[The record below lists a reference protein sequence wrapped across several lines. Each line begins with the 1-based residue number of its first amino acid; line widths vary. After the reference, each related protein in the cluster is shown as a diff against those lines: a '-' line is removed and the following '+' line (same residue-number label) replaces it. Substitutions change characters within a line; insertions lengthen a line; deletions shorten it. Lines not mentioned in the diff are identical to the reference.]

1 MKFENLFEK
10 EVTTTGISG
19 FFSAYGSFGV
29 VDGADRDVNKTKCE
43 RNKFTADYD
52 DFSAVCEYEEFENG
66 VYSRQDYFTAKKE
79 LILNRYTSR
88 FYLEGGEYEVYTQY
102 SSWHKESLGGW
113 QPLVTGCEIANMGI
127 RTTEGVTPM
136 AAIRNKATGKTLVFH
151 LMPNAQWKI
160 NILKMPLDHKWDCV
174 VIETGI
180 NDKGLA
186 LKCAEGEVIEMPRIF
201 FFEVENTIDFDA
213 WKLHTVYNRL
223 YPRKV
228 LPILFNTWLVNFDTI
243 NVEQIY
249 KEAECAAELGV
260 EQFLVDAGWFG
271 TSDSWEKDI
280 GDWKENQNGGF
291 YGKVNELAEYVRSLG
306 MKFGIWLEPERA
318 LTNTESYKSHPEYY
332 KLGSRGSAFIDFAN
346 DEARE
351 YITNIAVSLIE
362 KYGCRFMKFDFNDN
376 LTYDESGDG
385 FYRYFKG
392 TKKFVEEIRAKY
404 PDIYITN
411 CASGG
416 NRMDL
421 YQGTIYD
428 SIWSSDNQSP
438 IGGFRIFKDTALRMP
453 PCHIEK
459 WDVRRFFE
467 GFPKYANKE
476 LVTLPISCNGATWEN
491 VCTVKAEYTHNF
503 MTGGPMGFSTD
514 IASYPDEEKKAL
526 KAHIAKFKK
535 DREFYKNATLRV
547 IYDSQDI
554 TAIQYSDTELKKVVI
569 QIFCNVVN
577 QRTVT
582 VYPVLNKN
590 TKYILNS
597 EEVFANT
604 ICEDGIKTLVED
616 ISAYTYELTAK
627 E

>member
-10 EVTTTGISG
+10 DFTTTGISG

-29 VDGADRDVNKTKCE
+29 VDGADRDIKKVVSAQ
-43 RNKFTADYD
+43 NKFTAEYE

-66 VYSRQDYFTAKKE
+66 VYSRQDYFTAKTE
-79 LILNRYTSR
+79 LTLNRYTSR

-127 RTTEGVTPM
+127 RTTEGATPM

-160 NILKMPLDHKWDCV
+160 NISKLPLDHKWDSI

-186 LKCAEGEVIEMPRIF
+186 LKCAKDEVIEMPRIF

-223 YPRKV
+223 YPRKE
-228 LPILFNTWLVNFDTI
+228 LPVIFNTWLVNFDTI

-271 TSDSWEKDI
+271 VSDYWENDI
-280 GDWKENQNGGF
+280 GDWKENQKGGF
-291 YGKVNELAEYVRSLG
+291 YGKLNELSDYVRSLG
-306 MKFGIWLEPERA
+306 MKFGMWLEPERA
-318 LTNTESYKSHPEYY
+318 LTNTESYKAHPEYY

-351 YITNIAVSLIE
+351 YITNIALSLIE
-362 KYGCRFMKFDFNDN
+362 KYGCRYMKFDFNDN
-376 LTYDESGDG
+376 LAYDESGDG

-392 TKKFVEEIRAKY
+392 TKKFIADIKAKY
-404 PDIYITN
+404 PDMYFTN

-421 YQGTIYD
+421 YQGTVYD

-491 VCTVKAEYTHNF
+491 VCNVKSEYTHNF
-503 MTGGPMGFSTD
+503 LTGGPIGFSTD
-514 IASYPDEEKKAL
+514 IASYPEEEKQAL
-526 KAHIAKFKK
+526 KKHIAKFKK
-535 DREFYKNATLRV
+535 EREFYKNATLRV

-554 TAIQYSDTELKKVVI
+554 TAIQYSDTQLNKIVI

-577 QRTVT
+577 QQTVT
-582 VYPVLNKN
+582 VYPVLNN
-590 TKYILNS
+590 SAVYILNG
-597 EEVFANT
+597 EEVLANKL
-604 ICEDGIKTLVED
+604 CEDGIKTFVED
-616 ISAYTYELTAK
+616 ISTYTYELTVK
-627 E
+627 